1 MDVSVSEANLS
12 HSICCRQPT
21 HLQRLELTMVCV
33 IGLVTITKVDVIGP
47 TNFMMIDVIGPM
59 VDVIGPVT
67 MVDVIGPM
75 VDVIAPTNNINHYS

>member
-1 MDVSVSEANLS
+1 M
-12 HSICCRQPT
+12 
-21 HLQRLELTMVCV
+21 
-33 IGLVTITKVDVIGP
+33 VTITKVDVIGP